1 LAVNCLSFEEENGN
15 MLLVVTIP
23 ILLPAKMTAT
33 LLVGIRETAREN
45 SIPSNKNER
54 IRWDS
59 MI

>member
-1 LAVNCLSFEEENGN
+1 